1 MQDSLGLGINVR
13 DLLSKIGQKPVNIFN
28 FPTLFRPQI
37 TKIFESSTIWLS
49 SFIVFIQCHPT
60 SHFPHL
66 LFCISLRGRAHT
78 YLCEHGVQ
86 LSIIDLGKTGIPFP
100 RCRPSKLLMY
110 LLRPSSN
117 VTFSVKLHNYS
128 LPLAIFITASSVI
141 HSIKTVFLSHHLLHH
156 VSCLCLS
163 ALLNY
168 ERLKKCDFFMCRAQ
182 WLITSRCSL
191 NAP

>member
-1 MQDSLGLGINVR
+1 ML
-13 DLLSKIGQKPVNIFN
+13 
-28 FPTLFRPQI
+28 
-37 TKIFESSTIWLS
+37 
-49 SFIVFIQCHPT
+49 IQCYPT

-66 LFCISLRGRAHT
+66 LPCISLRGRAHT
-78 YLCEHGVQ
+78 YLSMSMVYSSL
-86 LSIIDLGKTGIPFP
+86 LSTWERLEYPSP

-168 ERLKKCDFFMCRAQ
+168 ECLKKCDFFMCRAQ